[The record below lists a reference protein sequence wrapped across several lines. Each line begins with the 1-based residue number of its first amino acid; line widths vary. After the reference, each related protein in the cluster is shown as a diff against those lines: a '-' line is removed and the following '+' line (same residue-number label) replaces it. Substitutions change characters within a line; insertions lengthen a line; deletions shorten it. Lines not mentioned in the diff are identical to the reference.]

1 MSSAI
6 SRPRF
11 SRDPS
16 QKYTPRAL
24 YYVVCT
30 VLALLFVFPILW
42 TVITAFKPSIEA
54 SASPPT
60 FLPSHL
66 SLDNFK
72 ALGNYG
78 DDFGVYVWNSVVV
91 ALGTVIG
98 TVILSVLAGYGF
110 SRFQFRGKNIL
121 FVVIL
126 ATLMI
131 PFQSILIPL
140 FLVLHTMHLQN
151 TLIGLSLVYITFQLP
166 FGVFVMRNA
175 FDTIP
180 REIEESARLDGCTA
194 LSLLWRIMLK
204 LVTPGIVTAAIF
216 AFLNSWNE
224 FLAALIFMTD
234 SAKYTLP
241 VQLLNVQSGY
251 MNTVD
256 WGAVQAGVTITM
268 LPCLIIFLVLQ
279 RYYVRGITAGAVKG

>member
-6 SRPRF
+6 SRPHLARK
-11 SRDPS
+11 SV
-16 QKYTPRAL
+16 QKYNLRVL
-24 YYVVCT
+24 YYVVCS
-30 VLALLFVFPILW
+30 VLAFLFVFPILW

-60 FLPSHL
+60 FLPSHI
-66 SLDNFK
+66 SFENFA

-78 DDFGVYVWNSVVV
+78 DNFGVYVWNSVVV
-91 ALGTVIG
+91 ALGTVVG
-98 TVILSVLAGYGF
+98 TLLLSVLAGYGF
-110 SRFQFRGKNIL
+110 SRFKFRGHNVL

-140 FLVLHTMHLQN
+140 FLVLHTLHLQN
-151 TLIGLSLVYITFQLP
+151 SLLGLSLVYITFQLP
-166 FGVFVMRNA
+166 FGVFVMRNS

-180 REIEESARLDGCTA
+180 REIEESARLDGCTS
-194 LSLLWRIMLK
+194 LTLLWRIMLK
-204 LVTPGIVTAAIF
+204 LVTPGIVTTAIF

-234 SAKYTLP
+234 SDKYTLP

-251 MNTVD
+251 LNTVD

-268 LPCLIIFLVLQ
+268 LPCLIIFLALQ

>member
-11 SRDPS
+11 SRNPL
-16 QKYTPRAL
+16 QKYLPRVM
-24 YYVVCT
+24 YYIVCSI
-30 VLALLFVFPILW
+30 LALLFAFPILW

-78 DDFGVYVWNSVVV
+78 DDFSLYVWNSMVV

-140 FLVLHTMHLQN
+140 FLVLHALHLQN
-151 TLIGLSLVYITFQLP
+151 TLVGLSLVYITFQLP

-180 REIEESARLDGCTA
+180 REIEDSARLDGCTD
-194 LSLLWRIMLK
+194 LSLLWRIMVR
-204 LVTPGIVTAAIF
+204 LVVPGIVTAAIF

-234 SAKYTLP
+234 SDKYTLP

-251 MNTVD
+251 LNTID